1 MQQILGEAI
10 YLFDGQVVDP
20 FGPRFVGELPSLES
34 AIEAGRKGEFDFSP
48 EQQDA
53 TPIPVRL
60 LLHAGEVETRDGS
73 PAGATVDKAFEILS
87 QLEPQK
93 LYITEAVVKKGRTSV
108 RLRDAGARAGVKLFA
123 IAPEVEAVEDA
134 ARAAAADDESARLA
148 LEAEAKANATAARA
162 AQKKKR
168 AQLAA
173 VSIAAVVI
181 LAAIAAFLWM
191 RNRRDEPVPLAVS
204 RHQSLPPASAAT
216 PRNVFMEPFSVTP
229 ADPVL
234 QQRADAIRLAV
245 IEVLRAF
252 PEVRIV
258 DAKGAD
264 VSAYTAV
271 LTGEGASPQIIAVT
285 DGKVVK
291 KGSPTPLLDASGG
304 IQELVGWIASDL
316 KIAPRAPA
324 SAEVGNAFADAV
336 TSHAVGDDTRSE
348 VALRVALKA
357 DPNYLPAELFA
368 FRFFDARG
376 NGADALAAAKQ
387 VMAQDPSNVDAA
399 RHVARAS
406 LATGDLAA
414 AFDGFSAVLRHD
426 RSDAE
431 ALNIIGRYAL
441 ASGDNALFNAA
452 LTRLGGSDASAL
464 HAPDVL
470 VASGRIDNAVDMYY
484 DIETHQQHNPALALK
499 IGRIAVLRH
508 SAEIA
513 EVELKKVEQTDP
525 NYGAHI
531 LKAYIAAQSSNKALA
546 DAEMKA
552 ALAASKPGDDYWTTT
567 AEIAAMAG
575 DVRGVDDALDRA
587 TARKE
592 PTASYVLANP
602 LFGFMQSDAR
612 FAKLRE
618 TLKGQQNEIRSA
630 LAGVTI

>member
-1 MQQILGEAI
+1 
-10 YLFDGQVVDP
+10 
-20 FGPRFVGELPSLES
+20 LPSLES
-34 AIEAGRKGEFDFSP
+34 AFEGGRKAEFDFSP
-48 EQQDA
+48 GQQDG

-60 LLHAGEVETRDGS
+60 LLHAGELETRDGT
-73 PAGATVDKAFEILS
+73 PAGATVDIAFEILD
-87 QLEPQK
+87 QIEPQK
-93 LYITEAVVKKGRTSV
+93 LYITEAVAKKGRASV
-108 RLRDAGARAGVKLFA
+108 RLRDAGARAGVKLFE
-123 IAPEVEAVEDA
+123 IAPDVEAAEDA
-134 ARAAAADDESARLA
+134 ARAAVAADDSARLA
-148 LEAEAKANATAARA
+148 AEAEAEAATAARA

-168 AQLAA
+168 TRLAA
-173 VSIAAVVI
+173 IAIAALVI
-181 LAAIAAFLWM
+181 LAAGAAFLWM
-191 RNRRDEPVPLAVS
+191 RGRRDEPAAVAIT
-204 RHQSLPPASAAT
+204 RHTGLPQASAAT
-216 PRNVFMEPFSVTP
+216 PRKVFIEPFSVTP
-229 ADPVL
+229 ADPAL
-234 QQRADAIRLAV
+234 QQRADAIRLAS

-258 DAKGAD
+258 DAKGPD
-264 VSAYTAV
+264 VSTYTAA
-271 LTGEGASPQIIAVT
+271 LTGAVASPQIIAVT

-291 KGSPTPLLDASGG
+291 KGTATPLLDAAGG
-304 IQELVGWIASDL
+304 IQELVGWVAGDL
-316 KIAPRAPA
+316 KIPPRPPA
-324 SAEVGNAFADAV
+324 SAEAANAFADAV
-336 TSHAVGDDTRSE
+336 ASHAVGDDTRAE

-357 DPNYLPAELFA
+357 DPNFLPSELLA

-387 VMAQDPSNVDAA
+387 VLALDPSNVDAA
-399 RHVARAS
+399 RGVARAS
-406 LATGDLAA
+406 LAAGDLSA
-414 AFDGFSAVLRHD
+414 AFNGFGVVLRHD
-426 RSDAE
+426 HSDAE
-431 ALNIIGRYAL
+431 ALNTIGRYAL
-441 ASGDNALFNAA
+441 ASGDNALFKAA
-452 LTRLGGSDASAL
+452 LTRLGGSDAAAL

-484 DIETHQQHNPALALK
+484 DLETHQPHNPALALK

-508 SAEIA
+508 STEVA

-552 ALAASKPGDDYWTTT
+552 AAAASKPGDDYWTT
-567 AEIAAMAG
+567 AGEIAAMAG
-575 DVRGVDDALDRA
+575 DTKGVDDALEHA
-587 TARKE
+587 AARKE